1 MKERQALKEDLE
13 VTKTAL
19 VNTQRLKNDLDADVS
34 QLREKVTELS
44 LREDDRAAGTQFTC
58 FTSTKVQMLTQ
69 RAVDARGRPRRRYSV
84 YLLYWYKSTN
94 ADTESCRCART
105 TAPQVRSVL
114 ALLVQ
119 EYKCWHPRSC
129 SAPQSTRTS

>member
-58 FTSTKVQMLTQ
+58 FTGTKVQMLTQ
-69 RAVDARGRPRRRYSV
+69 RAVAARGRPRRRYAV
-84 YLLYWYKSTN
+84 YLLY
-94 ADTESCRCART
+94 
-105 TAPQVRSVL
+105 
-114 ALLVQ
+114 
-119 EYKCWHPRSC
+119 
-129 SAPQSTRTS
+129 

>member
-69 RAVDARGRPRRRYSV
+69 RAVDARGRPRRRYAV
-84 YLLYWYKSTN
+84 YLLY
-94 ADTESCRCART
+94 
-105 TAPQVRSVL
+105 
-114 ALLVQ
+114 
-119 EYKCWHPRSC
+119 
-129 SAPQSTRTS
+129 

>member
-13 VTKTAL
+13 VTKTTL

-58 FTSTKVQMLTQ
+58 FTSTEVQILTQ
-69 RAVDARGRPRRRYSV
+69 RAVAARGRPRRRYSV
-84 YLLYWYKSTN
+84 YLLY
-94 ADTESCRCART
+94 
-105 TAPQVRSVL
+105 
-114 ALLVQ
+114 
-119 EYKCWHPRSC
+119 
-129 SAPQSTRTS
+129 

>member
-13 VTKTAL
+13 VTKTTL

-44 LREDDRAAGTQFTC
+44 LREDDRAAGTQFTG
-58 FTSTKVQMLTQ
+58 FTSTKVQILTQ
-69 RAVDARGRPRRRYSV
+69 LSLEDDRASV
-84 YLLYWYKSTN
+84 LCL
-94 ADTESCRCART
+94 
-105 TAPQVRSVL
+105 L

-119 EYKCWHPRSC
+119 KYKY
-129 SAPQSTRTS
+129 